1 MPPRTGS
8 RLPPESISRPPA
20 AAPAMTGAPRP
31 ALGYWPDPADAPA
44 REPRREPVTLV
55 TPDGAVVRGILWTP
69 ASGRWR
75 SAVALT
81 HPRGDFS
88 VHYACPPL
96 AAAGCAVLGFATRYV
111 NNDTDCLHEACL
123 VDVET
128 AVAHLRGLGAESV
141 VLLGNSGGGSLL
153 AMAQA
158 AAVDAGRTLGD
169 AYIALAAHPGE
180 GEFLRQVIDPSVT
193 DEDDP
198 LSVDPELDMYHPDNG
213 WRPWPGGSTYD
224 HDWLVRYRA
233 AQDARMARLDARAEA
248 LLAAR
253 RAARAEAAA
262 LERGSA
268 AWNPVRRRAV
278 HARYLTIHRT
288 LADPAYLDLSLD
300 PDDRERGSVFA
311 FPDPLDAN
319 YGYGGLARTMTA
331 RGWLST
337 WSAAH
342 SPARMADTLPR
353 VTIPTLLVHATGD
366 TEIRMHQA
374 TALFSASGA
383 ADRTYAELTGAGHY
397 LDGRRP
403 EAMDLIIDWL
413 RTRVPGPSP
422 TTSTPDPVLVPATRA
437 PVDRT
442 GTRTEERGGRG
453 RVLAGATVVGLAL
466 GIGLTVA
473 TGVLVWP
480 LVGAVAGV
488 GVGDLVA
495 GGRR

>member
-1 MPPRTGS
+1 V
-8 RLPPESISRPPA
+8 A
-20 AAPAMTGAPRP
+20 
-31 ALGYWPDPADAPA
+31 
-44 REPRREPVTLV
+44 PRREPVTLV
-55 TPDGAVVRGILWTP
+55 SPDGAVVRGILWTP

-75 SAVALT
+75 TAVALT

-96 AAAGCAVLGFATRYV
+96 AAAGYAVLGFATRYV

-123 VDVET
+123 LDVET
-128 AVAHLRGLGAESV
+128 AVAHLRGVGAEAV
-141 VLLGNSGGGSLL
+141 VLLGNSGGGSLM

-158 AAVDAGRTLGD
+158 TGADQGQVLGD

-198 LSVDPELDMYHPDNG
+198 LSIDPELDMYLPENG
-213 WRPWPGGSTYD
+213 WRPWPQASSYESA
-224 HDWLVRYRA
+224 WLARYRT
-233 AQDARMARLDARAEA
+233 AQDDRMARLDERAEA

-253 RAARAEAAA
+253 QVAREEAAA
-262 LERGSA
+262 LERGSPE
-268 AWNPVRRRAV
+268 WNQLRRLAV

-288 LADPAYLDLSLD
+288 LADPAYLDLTID

-342 SPARMADTLPR
+342 SHARMADTLPR
-353 VTIPTLLVHATGD
+353 VTVPTLLVHATGD
-366 TEIRMHQA
+366 TEIRLRQA
-374 TALFSASGA
+374 HEMAEACGA
-383 ADRTYAELTGAGHY
+383 EDRTYVELAGAPHY
-397 LDGRRP
+397 LEGRRS
-403 EAMDLIIDWL
+403 EAMDLLIDWL
-413 RTRVPGPSP
+413 RDRVPGP
-422 TTSTPDPVLVPATRA
+422 VATRGGDG
-437 PVDRT
+437 PVSLVTADVVDQEGGPRRRT
-442 GTRTEERGGRG
+442 ILGGAVALG
-453 RVLAGATVVGLAL
+453 LLAGVGLAA
-466 GIGLTVA
+466 A
-473 TGVLVWP
+473 TGALIWP
-480 LVGAVAGV
+480 VIGAVAGV

>member
-1 MPPRTGS
+1 M
-8 RLPPESISRPPA
+8 A
-20 AAPAMTGAPRP
+20 
-31 ALGYWPDPADAPA
+31 
-44 REPRREPVTLV
+44 PRREPVTLV
-55 TPDGAVVRGILWTP
+55 SPDGAVVRGILWTP

-75 SAVALT
+75 TAVALT

-96 AAAGCAVLGFATRYV
+96 AAAGYAVLGFATRYV

-128 AVAHLRGLGAESV
+128 AITHLRGLGAEAV
-141 VLLGNSGGGSLL
+141 VLLGNSGGGSLM

-158 AAVDAGRTLGD
+158 TAADQGRALGD

-198 LSVDPELDMYHPDNG
+198 LSVDPELDMYLPDNG
-213 WRPWPGGSTYD
+213 WRPWPQASSYD
-224 HDWLVRYRA
+224 PAWLARYRT
-233 AQDARMARLDARAEA
+233 AQDDRMARLDDRAEA

-253 RAARAEAAA
+253 QVAREEAAA
-262 LERGSA
+262 LDRGA
-268 AWNPVRRRAV
+268 PEWNQLRRLAV

-288 LADPAYLDLSLD
+288 LADPAYLDLTID

-342 SPARMADTLPR
+342 SQARMADTLPR
-353 VTIPTLLVHATGD
+353 VTVPTLLVHATGD
-366 TEIRMHQA
+366 TEIRLRQA
-374 TALFSASGA
+374 HDMAEACGA
-383 ADRTYAELTGAGHY
+383 EDCTYAELAGAPHY
-397 LDGRRP
+397 LEGRRP
-403 EAMDLIIDWL
+403 EAMDLLIDWL
-413 RTRVPGPSP
+413 RDRVPGPVAGG
-422 TTSTPDPVLVPATRA
+422 DGPVALVTADV
-437 PVDRT
+437 VDQEGGPSRRT
-442 GTRTEERGGRG
+442 IVGGAVALG
-453 RVLAGATVVGLAL
+453 LLAGFGLAA
-466 GIGLTVA
+466 A
-473 TGVLVWP
+473 TGALIWP
-480 LVGAVAGV
+480 VIGAVAGV

>member
-1 MPPRTGS
+1 M
-8 RLPPESISRPPA
+8 
-20 AAPAMTGAPRP
+20 
-31 ALGYWPDPADAPA
+31 
-44 REPRREPVTLV
+44 
-55 TPDGAVVRGILWTP
+55 
-69 ASGRWR
+69 
-75 SAVALT
+75 ALT

-96 AAAGCAVLGFATRYV
+96 AAAGYAVLGFATRYV

-123 VDVET
+123 VDVDA
-128 AVAHLRGLGAESV
+128 AVAHLRDLGAEAV

-158 AAVDAGRTLGD
+158 AAADAGRVLGD

-213 WRPWPGGSTYD
+213 WRPFPEASTYD
-224 HDWLVRYRA
+224 RGWLARYRS
-233 AQDARMARLDARAEA
+233 AQDSRMARIDARAEA
-248 LLAAR
+248 LLADR
-253 RAARAEAAA
+253 RAARTEAEA
-262 LERGSA
+262 LERGSP
-268 AWNPVRRRAV
+268 AWNRARRRAV

-288 LADPAYLDLSLD
+288 LADPAHLDLTID

-342 SPARMADTLPR
+342 SRARMADTLPR
-353 VTIPTLLVHATGD
+353 VRVPTLVVHATGD
-366 TEIRMHQA
+366 TEIRLHQA
-374 TALFSASGA
+374 HAMAAACGA
-383 ADRTYAELTGAGHY
+383 EDSTYAELVGASHY
-397 LDGRRP
+397 LEGRRP
-403 EAMDLIIDWL
+403 EATDLLVDWL
-413 RTRVPGPSP
+413 RDRVPGPATATAP
-422 TTSTPDPVLVPATRA
+422 EVPGEPAEGAPRRTILATA
-437 PVDRT
+437 
-442 GTRTEERGGRG
+442 
-453 RVLAGATVVGLAL
+453 AVVGLLA
-466 GIGLTVA
+466 GVGLAFA

-480 LVGAVAGV
+480 ALGAVAGI

-495 GGRR
+495 GRRR

>member
-1 MPPRTGS
+1 M
-8 RLPPESISRPPA
+8 A
-20 AAPAMTGAPRP
+20 
-31 ALGYWPDPADAPA
+31 
-44 REPRREPVTLV
+44 PRREPVTLV
-55 TPDGAVVRGILWTP
+55 SPDGAVVRGILWTP

-75 SAVALT
+75 TAVALT

-96 AAAGCAVLGFATRYV
+96 AAAGYAVLGFATRYV

-128 AVAHLRGLGAESV
+128 AVAHLRGLGAEAV
-141 VLLGNSGGGSLL
+141 VLLGNSGGGSLMAL
-153 AMAQA
+153 AQA
-158 AAVDAGRTLGD
+158 TAADQGRVLGD

-198 LSVDPELDMYHPDNG
+198 LSVDPELDMYLPDNG
-213 WRPWPGGSTYD
+213 WRPWPRASSYD
-224 HDWLVRYRA
+224 PAWLARYRT
-233 AQDARMARLDARAEA
+233 AQDDRMARLDERADA

-253 RAARAEAAA
+253 QVAREEAAT
-262 LERGSA
+262 LDRGSSE
-268 AWNPVRRRAV
+268 WNQLRRAAV

-288 LADPAYLDLSLD
+288 LADPAYLDLTID

-342 SPARMADTLPR
+342 SHARMADTLPR
-353 VTIPTLLVHATGD
+353 VTVPTLLVHATGD
-366 TEIRMHQA
+366 TEIRLRQA
-374 TALFSASGA
+374 HAMAEACGA
-383 ADRTYAELTGAGHY
+383 EDHTYAELAGAPHY
-397 LDGRRP
+397 LEGRRP
-403 EAMDLIIDWL
+403 EAMDLLIGWL
-413 RTRVPGPSP
+413 RDRVPGPVAAGGG
-422 TTSTPDPVLVPATRA
+422 DGPVTLVTADV
-437 PVDRT
+437 VDRE
-442 GTRTEERGGRG
+442 GGPSRRTILGGAIALG
-453 RVLAGATVVGLAL
+453 LLAGVGLAA
-466 GIGLTVA
+466 A
-473 TGVLVWP
+473 TGALIWP
-480 LVGAVAGV
+480 VIGAVAGV